1 MIRFERFIAKR
12 FLPRGRN
19 RASGGI
25 SYSRNGAMSAPL
37 VKIATCSIALGVVV
51 MVVSICVLRGFQGE
65 IRRKA
70 VGFGAHMVVT
80 NYAMGNTYEETPIL
94 TDRPEVQR
102 ILGTKG
108 VKHLQFV
115 ASKGGMVKT
124 EDQIHGIILKGV
136 CPEAGVPGSG
146 GYDSSF
152 FAECLVEGRLVQFP
166 DSVPSNEVLVS
177 QTVASK
183 LRLKVG
189 DKMRTYFW
197 QGDNYRA
204 RAFTV
209 CGIYNTD
216 LTDFD
221 EHFVVGD
228 LRQVQNLNGWDSNQV
243 AGYEVMVEDFSRLDE
258 VSAAVL
264 PLLGYDLNM
273 TTIVEQY
280 PALFSWLELLDSNI
294 FLIIAIMLLVGVVS
308 VVSALLIIIFE
319 KTSTIG
325 VLKAL
330 GATNG
335 SIRRIFLIKA
345 VDMVVV
351 GIAIGCAVA
360 WLLCWIQ
367 HRFALVQLD
376 SESYSM
382 SSVPIDLNGWIF
394 FAVSAGTLAMC
405 MAAMLL
411 PAAYISNVEPAK
423 TIKFD

>member
-1 MIRFERFIAKR
+1 MKFERFVAKR
-12 FLPRGRN
+12 FLPRERN
-19 RASGGI
+19 NPDSGLKN
-25 SYSRNGAMSAPL
+25 STMSGPL
-37 VKIATCSIALGVVV
+37 VDIAVSSIALGVLV
-51 MVVSICVLRGFQGE
+51 MVVSVCVLRGFQGE

-70 VGFGAHMVVT
+70 VGFGAHMVVK
-80 NYAMGNTYEETPIL
+80 NFAMGNTYEETPVT

-102 ILGTKG
+102 IRDTKG
-108 VKHLQFV
+108 VKHLQFF
-115 ASKGGMVKT
+115 AEKGGMVKT

-136 CPEAGVPGSG
+136 CPDAGILKDGC
-146 GYDSSF
+146 YDSSF
-152 FAECLVEGRLVQFP
+152 FAECIVEGRLVRFT
-166 DSVPSNEVLVS
+166 DSVPSNEVIVS
-177 QTVASK
+177 QTVAKK
-183 LRLKVG
+183 LKLQLG
-189 DKMRTYFW
+189 DKLRTYFW
-197 QGDNYRA
+197 HGDTYRP

-221 EHFVVGD
+221 EHYVIGD
-228 LRQVQNLNGWDSNQV
+228 LRQVQQLNGWDSNQV
-243 AGYEVMVEDFSRLDE
+243 AGYEVMVDDFSRLDV
-258 VSAAVL
+258 VSQAVL
-264 PLLGYDLNM
+264 PTLGYDLTL

-280 PALFSWLELLDSNI
+280 PALFSWLDLLDSNI

-345 VDMVVV
+345 AGIVVQ
-351 GIAIGCAVA
+351 GIAIGDAIA
-360 WLLCWIQ
+360 LLLCWIQ
-367 HRFALVQLD
+367 HRFALIQLA

-394 FAVSAGTLAMC
+394 VAVSVGTLAVC
-405 MAAMLL
+405 VAAMLL

-423 TIKFD
+423 TIKIN